1 MKCETSNRVSRMKL
15 PVLLAVAIAVG
26 LVPCILLSAFAQ
38 EPFPTQIRDVK
49 MGVPM
54 AEVLAMVKDAG
65 THVTKPL
72 PLPDRN
78 ALVWHLPDNPNF
90 RQVVFQF
97 TEKDRLFLIRFDM
110 KNVPFR
116 DLRALKKDLF
126 EKYGISW
133 DSPWTMKI
141 KENDA
146 VLYGPPSIGNIY
158 FFEITNPKT
167 GEKALEI
174 MDRAISGEDRRGRPI
189 PEAEKEQ
196 GQPLSTESPGKA
208 GPSKAAETESK
219 ADGQPVTPERGE
231 SKKENSNQPALPK

>member
-1 MKCETSNRVSRMKL
+1 MKCETSSRMPLMKL
-15 PVLLAVAIAVG
+15 PFVLAIAIAAG
-26 LVPCILLSAFAQ
+26 LVPCIPLSAIAQ
-38 EPFPTQIRDVK
+38 EPFPSQIRDVK

-54 AEVLAMVKDAG
+54 SEVLAMVKGAG
-65 THVTKPL
+65 THATKPL

-189 PEAEKEQ
+189 PNAEKES
-196 GQPLSTESPGKA
+196 GQPLTTDSPVNA
-208 GPSKAAETESK
+208 EPLKAAETESK
-219 ADGQPVTPERGE
+219 VDAQPVTPERDE
-231 SKKENSNQPALPK
+231 SKKESSDQPALPR

>member
-1 MKCETSNRVSRMKL
+1 MKL
-15 PVLLAVAIAVG
+15 QAVLVVAIAAV
-26 LVPCILLSAFAQ
+26 LVPWIPPSATAQ
-38 EPFPTQIRDVK
+38 EPFPPQIRDVK

-54 AEVLAMVKDAG
+54 AEVLAMVKGAG
-65 THVTKPL
+65 THATKPL

-146 VLYGPPSIGNIY
+146 VLYGPPSMGNVY

-189 PEAEKEQ
+189 PNADKES
-196 GQPLSTESPGKA
+196 GQPVTTDSPVQA
-208 GPSKAAETESK
+208 GPLKAPETESK
-219 ADGQPVTPERGE
+219 ADAQPIRERDE
-231 SKKENSNQPALPK
+231 SKKEGSDQSASPK